1 MFTQIRQGGSTMKLM
16 VVDDEPIILNG
27 IIRMIEKANTSFTEI
42 VGASDGIDALHKL
55 ATFQPDLILT
65 DIHMPEMDGLALIK
79 EVQAQHYGNRFVII
93 TGYDDF
99 AYARQALRYQVVD
112 YLLKPINKVELVG
125 VLEKVEQTIRIE
137 QRQMR
142 EHDLLML
149 KEHLLYDMPYEDM
162 PLKPEQLH
170 MLLPH
175 PFMSI
180 LVFQSNEDTP
190 LLTVE
195 RMKQMCNVLSEMQF
209 KAYTFQSR
217 FFRQTVLILNGMHVP
232 SEAELQLACGD
243 LVASE
248 NTQNSGLAIGGS
260 GRFMDID
267 SLRELYMEAVAA
279 MLFNRHF
286 ANCSISVYRKDAE
299 PMGHELAI
307 AQGSDRLIALEHI
320 EKEMHSLH
328 LHFPDCDHK
337 FRLRELFLSLV
348 NDRNQ
353 RVGTILNVATHSKTT
368 GQLLPFERRP
378 EHSQPH
384 TQAIDKIVSFVEQ
397 NYKLD
402 LSLDVVA
409 DHVQM
414 HPNYISML
422 FRKEM
427 DLTFL
432 HYLHTF
438 RLAKAKQ
445 FMQDHPD
452 WPINTIAELVG
463 YENPRHFFKVFKKFE
478 NTTPGQY
485 RLGSSSI

>member
-1 MFTQIRQGGSTMKLM
+1 MKLM
-16 VVDDEPIILNG
+16 VVDDEPILLNG

-79 EVQAQHYGNRFVII
+79 EVQAQHFGNRFVII

-170 MLLPH
+170 TLLPD
-175 PFMSI
+175 PFVTM
-180 LVFQSNEDTP
+180 LVFQPDENTP
-190 LLTVE
+190 MLTAE
-195 RMKQMCNVLSEMQF
+195 RLKQLCNQLSEMPF
-209 KAYTFQSR
+209 KAYSFQSR
-217 FFRQTVLILNGMHVP
+217 FLRQTVVILNGMHVP
-232 SEAELQLACGD
+232 TEAELQVACGD
-243 LVASE
+243 LLESKS
-248 NTQNSGLAIGGS
+248 TPYIGLAIGGS
-260 GRFMDID
+260 GRKMDID
-267 SLRELYMEAVAA
+267 NLRELYMEAVAS

-286 ANCSISVYRKDAE
+286 ANCSISFYRRDAE
-299 PMGHELAI
+299 RMGHELAL
-307 AQGSDRLIALEHI
+307 AQESDRMIALEQI
-320 EKEMHSLH
+320 AKEMQALH
-328 LHFPDCDHK
+328 LHLSDCDHQHI
-337 FRLRELFLSLV
+337 RLRELVLSLV
-348 NDRNQ
+348 SDHNQ
-353 RVGTILNVATHSKTT
+353 KVGTMFDVANHSKLT

-438 RLAKAKQ
+438 RLTKAKQ

>member
-1 MFTQIRQGGSTMKLM
+1 MKLM
-16 VVDDEPIILNG
+16 VVDDEPILLNG
-27 IIRMIEKANTSFTEI
+27 IIRMIQKANTSFTEI
-42 VGASDGIDALHKL
+42 VGAGDAIDALQKL
-55 ATFQPDLILT
+55 ASFQPDLILT

-79 EVQAQHYGNRFVII
+79 EVQAQNLGNRFVII

-112 YLLKPINKVELVG
+112 YLLKPINKDELIG
-125 VLEKVEQTIRIE
+125 VLEKVEHSIRLE

-142 EHDLLML
+142 DHDLLML
-149 KEHLLYDMPYEDM
+149 KEHILYNTPFEDM
-162 PLKPEQLH
+162 PLKPEQLQL
-170 MLLPH
+170 LLPDAYTT
-175 PFMSI
+175 I
-180 LVFQSNEDTP
+180 LVFQFYENTP
-190 LLTVE
+190 MLTAE
-195 RMKQMCNVLSEMQF
+195 RLKQLCNLLSEMNF
-209 KAYTFQSR
+209 KAYSFHSR
-217 FFRQTVLILNGMHVP
+217 FLRQAVLIMNGQHVP
-232 SEAELQLACGD
+232 TDSELQLACGD
-243 LVASE
+243 LYDTE
-248 NTQNSGLAIGGS
+248 NAQCSRLSIGGS
-260 GRFMDID
+260 GRISDID
-267 SLRELYMEAVAA
+267 GLRELYIEAVAS
-279 MLFNRHF
+279 MLFNRRHT
-286 ANCSISVYRKDAE
+286 NCSMTVYRQESATN
-299 PMGHELAI
+299 GSELTLV
-307 AQGSDRLIALEHI
+307 QKSDRSIAEALEQI
-320 EKEMHSLH
+320 EKDMQSLH
-328 LHFPDCDHK
+328 LHFSGGDNCNVK
-337 FRLRELFLSLV
+337 LRELFFNLV
-348 NDRNQ
+348 NDYYPRI
-353 RVGTILNVATHSKTT
+353 GTTLDVAPASKIT
-368 GQLLPFERRP
+368 GQLLPFDRRP
-378 EHSQPH
+378 EYQQPH
-384 TQAIDKIVSFVEQ
+384 TQAIDKIVTFVEQ

-438 RLAKAKQ
+438 RLTKAKQ

>member
-1 MFTQIRQGGSTMKLM
+1 MKLM

-27 IIRMIEKANTSFTEI
+27 IIRMIQKANTSFTEI
-42 VGASDGIDALHKL
+42 VGAGDGIDALHKL
-55 ATFQPDLILT
+55 ASFQPDLILT

-79 EVQAQHYGNRFVII
+79 EIQAQNLSNRFVII

-99 AYARQALRYQVVD
+99 AFARQALRYQVVD
-112 YLLKPINKVELVG
+112 YLLKPINKLELLG
-125 VLEKVEQTIRIE
+125 VLEKVEHTIRSE

-149 KEHLLYDMPYEDM
+149 KEHILYDTPFEEM

-170 MLLPH
+170 TLLPD
-175 PFMSI
+175 PFTTI
-180 LVFQSNEDTP
+180 LVFQAYESTP
-190 LLTVE
+190 LLSAE
-195 RMKQMCNVLSEMQF
+195 RLAHLCTLLSEMNF
-209 KAYTFQSR
+209 KAYSFQSR
-217 FFRQTVLILNGMHVP
+217 FLRQAVLIINGLHVP
-232 SEAELQLACGD
+232 TDSELQLALGD
-243 LVASE
+243 LVYTK
-248 NTQNSGLAIGGS
+248 NTQSSGLPIGGS
-260 GRFMDID
+260 GRMSDVD
-267 SLRELYMEAVAA
+267 SLRELYIEAVAS
-279 MLFNRHF
+279 MLYNRHF
-286 ANCSISVYRKDAE
+286 ACSSMTVYRKESETIGGEVTLVQECDRS
-299 PMGHELAI
+299 I
-307 AQGSDRLIALEHI
+307 AQTLEQI
-320 EKEMHSLH
+320 EKDMQSLH
-328 LHFPDCDHK
+328 LHFSGSDHCHIK
-337 FRLRELFLSLV
+337 LRELFINLV
-348 NDRNQ
+348 NDHYLRIGI
-353 RVGTILNVATHSKTT
+353 GTTLEAAHDSKIT
-368 GQLLPFERRP
+368 GQLLPFDRRP
-378 EHSQPH
+378 EHQQPH
-384 TQAIDKIVSFVEQ
+384 TQSIDKIVSFVEQ

-438 RLAKAKQ
+438 RLTKAKQ

-452 WPINTIAELVG
+452 WPIHTIAELVG

-485 RLGSSSI
+485 RLGSSSL

>member
-1 MFTQIRQGGSTMKLM
+1 MKLM

-27 IIRMIEKANTSFTEI
+27 IIRIIQKANTSFSEI
-42 VGASDGIDALHKL
+42 VGACDGIDALHKL
-55 ATFQPDLILT
+55 ASFQPDLILT

-79 EVQAQHYGNRFVII
+79 EIQTQNLCSRFVII

-112 YLLKPINKVELVG
+112 YLLKPINKVELLG
-125 VLEKVEQTIRIE
+125 LLEKVKHTIRAE
-137 QRQMR
+137 QHQVR

-149 KEHLLYDMPYEDM
+149 KEHILYDTPFEDM
-162 PLKPEQLH
+162 PLKPEQLPT
-170 MLLPH
+170 LLPD
-175 PFMSI
+175 PFTTM
-180 LVFQSNEDTP
+180 LVFQTYENTP
-190 LLTVE
+190 LLSNE
-195 RMKQMCNVLSEMQF
+195 RLAHLCSSLSEMNF
-209 KAYTFQSR
+209 KAYSFQSR
-217 FFRQTVLILNGMHVP
+217 FLRQAVLIINGLHVP
-232 SEAELQLACGD
+232 TDSELQLACGD
-243 LVASE
+243 LFY
-248 NTQNSGLAIGGS
+248 TQNTPSSGLPIGGS
-260 GRFMDID
+260 GRMCEID
-267 SLRELYMEAVAA
+267 KLRELYTEAVAS

-286 ANCSISVYRKDAE
+286 VSSSMTIYQQE
-299 PMGHELAI
+299 PKTIGCGVQASEL
-307 AQGSDRLIALEHI
+307 SLDETLENI
-320 EKEMHSLH
+320 EKDMQSLH
-328 LHFPDCDHK
+328 LCFSGNDHDHSK
-337 FRLRELFLSLV
+337 LRELFFSLV
-348 NDRNQ
+348 NEHCLSIGIDTTQ
-353 RVGTILNVATHSKTT
+353 ETVHDSKRS
-368 GQLLPFERRP
+368 GQILPFDRRL
-378 EHSQPH
+378 EQHQPSN
-384 TQAIDKIVSFVEQ
+384 QSIDKIVSFVEQ

-438 RLAKAKQ
+438 RLTKAKQ

-452 WPINTIAELVG
+452 WPIHTIAELVG
-463 YENPRHFFKVFKKFE
+463 YGNPRHFFKVFKKFE

>member
-1 MFTQIRQGGSTMKLM
+1 MKLM

-27 IIRMIEKANTSFTEI
+27 IIRMIQKANTSFTEI
-42 VGASDGIDALHKL
+42 VGAGDAIDALQKL
-55 ATFQPDLILT
+55 ASFQPDLILT

-79 EVQAQHYGNRFVII
+79 EIQAQSWSSRFVII

-112 YLLKPINKVELVG
+112 YLLKPINKVELLG
-125 VLEKVEQTIRIE
+125 VLEKVEHAIRAE
-137 QRQMR
+137 QHQMR

-149 KEHLLYDMPYEDM
+149 KEHILYNTPFEDM
-162 PLKPEQLH
+162 PLKPEQLPT
-170 MLLPH
+170 LLPD
-175 PFMSI
+175 PFTTI
-180 LVFQSNEDTP
+180 LVFQAYENEP
-190 LLTVE
+190 LLSTE
-195 RMKQMCNVLSEMQF
+195 RLTHLCNLLSQMNF
-209 KAYTFQSR
+209 KAYSFQSR
-217 FFRQTVLILNGMHVP
+217 FLRQAVIIMNGSYVP
-232 SEAELQLACGD
+232 AVSELQSVCGHLND
-243 LVASE
+243 MNS
-248 NTQNSGLAIGGS
+248 TQNSGLSVGSS
-260 GRFMDID
+260 GRMCGID
-267 SLRELYMEAVAA
+267 SLRELYMEAVAGT
-279 MLFNRHF
+279 
-286 ANCSISVYRKDAE
+286 DTTPE
-299 PMGHELAI
+299 AI
-307 AQGSDRLIALEHI
+307 HDERI
-320 EKEMHSLH
+320 
-328 LHFPDCDHK
+328 
-337 FRLRELFLSLV
+337 
-348 NDRNQ
+348 
-353 RVGTILNVATHSKTT
+353 T
-368 GQLLPFERRP
+368 GQIIPFDRRP
-378 EHSQPH
+378 EHQQPSNH
-384 TQAIDKIVSFVEQ
+384 SIDKIVSFVEQ

-438 RLAKAKQ
+438 RLTKAKQ

-452 WPINTIAELVG
+452 WPIHTIAELVG